1 FEPVMLL
8 ANYSVGLTPYCWDR
22 VAGPDRGVMICAACF
37 ALVRQFAPVALAA
50 ALAFT
55 LIGCKTTQPT
65 ETTVGIGA
73 VRGEADWPR
82 TAQVRGV
89 RPPAPPDAPP
99 TRGRYDHAAR

>member
-1 FEPVMLL
+1 MLL
-8 ANYSVGLTPYCWDR
+8 ANYSVGLTPWDR

-55 LIGCKTTQPT
+55 LISCKTTQPT

-82 TAQVRGV
+82 TAQVRAVGL
-89 RPPAPPDAPP
+89 RAYPEQPPAAGHLAHGP
-99 TRGRYDHAAR
+99 ARHR